1 MLCKLTR
8 FYPAYKIDD
17 LVNLPDRQLGIMW
30 QAITVIEAQ
39 EQLKQMSV
47 ADWPN
52 MKKNSREK
60 IHKELFQKA
69 YPKDQSKKN
78 FITPQQLQKILGR

>member
-1 MLCKLTR
+1 L
-8 FYPAYKIDD
+8 
-17 LVNLPDRQLGIMW
+17 W

-52 MKKNSREK
+52 MKKQQRSK
-60 IHKELFQKA
+60 VHKELFSKA
-69 YPKDQSKKN
+69 YPSEVRKKN
-78 FITPQQLQKILGR
+78 YITPEQLQKVLGR